1 MKKVLMITVLIAGI
15 FLTFNHNVVS
25 WVKTNFGSNQ
35 KPYYQQRLEFFEK
48 LSREYYGIADYG
60 KELEVVNRS
69 IKITDMS
76 TDRTELI
83 IPSLD
88 AVTRLK
94 ERQSLAAFESYPGT
108 KIERSASTFSSQGI
122 SAEQVSEKIEQSK
135 SSMLLSVV
143 GIILISAAISLFSYF
158 KYRSKTKRNALL
170 KLPDNETIITDDSIL
185 LDFDLSSFEEKR
197 PKSSAICLNSVI

>member
-1 MKKVLMITVLIAGI
+1 MKKVLIIAVLITGI

-25 WVKTNFGSNQ
+25 WVKSNFSSNQ

-48 LSREYYGIADYG
+48 LSREYYGAADYG

-69 IKITDMS
+69 IEITDMS

-88 AVTRLK
+88 AISRLK
-94 ERQSLAAFESYPGT
+94 ERQSLAAIESYPGRR
-108 KIERSASTFSSQGI
+108 IEKSASQFSSQEIG
-122 SAEQVSEKIEQSK
+122 AEKVSEKIERSK
-135 SSMLLSVV
+135 SSMLITVI

-158 KYRSKTKRNALL
+158 KYRSKTRDTALFR
-170 KLPDNETIITDDSIL
+170 LPDNETIITDDSIL

-197 PKSSAICLNSVI
+197 PQSSAICLS